1 MYRLKRE
8 SAQNLVT
15 YQNSSD
21 QNSNTHISK
30 FFCNQLA
37 EIKIANLNLTLI
49 HNSKLANMNHA
60 IMN

>member
-37 EIKIANLNLTLI
+37 EIKIAYLNFTLVLY
-49 HNSKLANMNHA
+49 SKFSIMNHT